1 MLREVSGVCIEALC
15 TESKVST
22 KTYYKIMRYEPVKP
36 ECYQKLLIGLCHAV
50 TDEEFSLQWASLGKR
65 LYEVCEGIG

>member
-1 MLREVSGVCIEALC
+1 MLREVSGVSIEALC

-22 KTYYKIMRYEPVKP
+22 KTYYKIMRCEPVKP

-50 TDEEFSLQWASLGKR
+50 TDEEFSFQWDSLGKR
-65 LYEVCEGIG
+65 LYGVCEGVG

>member
-1 MLREVSGVCIEALC
+1 MLREVSGVSIEALC

-22 KTYYKIMRYEPVKP
+22 KTYYKIMRCEPVKP

-50 TDEEFSLQWASLGKR
+50 TDEEFSFQWASLGKR
-65 LYEVCEGIG
+65 LYNVCEGVG